1 MKKYF
6 ILAAAALVTLASC
19 MKNNVETSA
28 PKEISYNAVA
38 AKNTVTK
45 AINDKTYYA
54 PGDPSFGI
62 WGLYQPTDWATDHA
76 ANQFWVGTDAT
87 TPAHIT
93 YVTDTWK
100 NATVNYW
107 PLNGKLVFMGYSPY
121 TDDGSNTVSAAISK
135 TTESTVDFVTLTF
148 TDFSTFAG
156 NFTTDLMWS
165 DAVEKASNDT
175 GYDHDGNDG
184 TDTQYNGVPVV
195 FHHALSQIVVN
206 AATSYD
212 YAGQG
217 YTFTITGLSIIADDI
232 ATLTVKDNLS
242 DAPTV
247 SWTEPATDKTAT
259 ITPTGTALNTSM
271 VAQGPAILLIPQTL
285 TAEQDI
291 LRVNYKVVHNG
302 VTSTKSVDINLNG
315 GSNVTL
321 ASLAANTKYNL
332 NLTFSLSEI
341 KYSPDVDDWTA
352 TSSSNY
358 SVQN

>member
-1 MKKYF
+1 MKKIL
-6 ILAAAALVTLASC
+6 ILAAAVLAFAAC
-19 MKNNVETSA
+19 VKNNIETST

-45 AINDKTYYA
+45 AINDKAYYA
-54 PGDPSFGI
+54 PSDPSFGI
-62 WGLYQPTDWATDHA
+62 WGLYQPTNWATDHA
-76 ANQFWVGTDAT
+76 ANQFWVGMNAT

-121 TDDGSNTVSAAISK
+121 TDDGSHTVSAAISK

-148 TDFSTFAG
+148 SNFSSEAG

-165 DAVEKASNDT
+165 DAEEKASNDT

-184 TDTQYNGVPVV
+184 TDTQYDGVPVV

-206 AATSYD
+206 AATSFD
-212 YAGQG
+212 YASQG
-217 YTFTITGLSIIADDI
+217 YTFTITGISITADDV
-232 ATLTVKDNLS
+232 ATLTVKDNLT

-259 ITPTGTALNTSM
+259 ITPTEDALTTSM
-271 VAQGPAILLIPQTL
+271 TAQGAAILLIPQSL
-285 TAEQDI
+285 TADQDF
-291 LRVNYKVVHNG
+291 LRIAYKVVHNG
-302 VTSTKSVDINLNG
+302 VTSTKTVDISLN
-315 GSNVTL
+315 NDTL
-321 ASLAANTKYNL
+321 TALAANTKYSL

-341 KYSPDVDDWTA
+341 KYSPDVVDWTP
-352 TSSSNY
+352 SEIPY
-358 SVQN
+358 SVN